1 MLPQSRDADIRDG
14 KAKISVVNVERGKLN
29 EDGEVEAE
37 DDRCNRMLTNMDEGL
52 REWGI
57 EVEVDEVEE

>member
-14 KAKISVVNVERGKLN
+14 KAKINVVNVERGKLN
-29 EDGEVEAE
+29 EDGEVVAE

-52 REWGI
+52 RE
-57 EVEVDEVEE
+57 